1 MLLKKRNFYET
12 FLGLLIKSGKRVQ
25 AKNILDTAFYLVSKQ
40 TKFSTNSILLKIVL
54 CLNSFVEIKKIKS
67 KRSTHFVP
75 FPLNTKRKLYLIVR
89 WIIDSVHEDKRKI
102 DFATKLAEEI
112 LMIVLKKNPKSVS
125 KKNLNFKQS
134 IQNKSNIHFR
144 W

>member
-1 MLLKKRNFYET
+1 MTLKKINFYQI
-12 FLGLLIKSGKRVQ
+12 FLGLLIKNGQKVK
-25 AKNILDTAFYLVSKQ
+25 AKKILDTAFFVVSKK
-40 TKFSTNSILLKIVL
+40 TNLPTNSILLKIVL
-54 CLNSFVEIKKIKS
+54 YLNSFVEIKKIKS
-67 KRSTHFVP
+67 KRSIHFVP
-75 FPLNTKRKLYLIVR
+75 FPINTKRKFYLIAR
-89 WIIDSVHEDKRKI
+89 WVINSINEDKRRV

-112 LMIVLKKNPKSVS
+112 LTIVLKKQSKSLS

>member
-1 MLLKKRNFYET
+1 MMLRKRNFYET
-12 FLGLLIKSGKRVQ
+12 FLGLLIKSGQKVQ
-25 AKNILDTAFYLVSKQ
+25 AKNILDTAFSLVSKQ
-40 TKFSTNSILLKIVL
+40 TKLSTNSILLKIVL
-54 CLNSFVEIKKIKS
+54 HLNSFVEIKKIKS

-75 FPLNTKRKLYLIVR
+75 FPLSTKRKFYLIAR
-89 WIIDSVHEDKRKI
+89 WVVDSVGEDRRKI
-102 DFATKLAEEI
+102 NFAIKLSEEI
-112 LMIVLKKNPKSVS
+112 LMIVLKKPCKSVL

>member
-1 MLLKKRNFYET
+1 
-12 FLGLLIKSGKRVQ
+12 
-25 AKNILDTAFYLVSKQ
+25 
-40 TKFSTNSILLKIVL
+40 VL
-54 CLNSFVEIKKIKS
+54 HLNSFVEIKKIKS

-75 FPLNTKRKLYLIVR
+75 FPLSTKRKFYLIAR
-89 WIIDSVHEDKRKI
+89 WVVDSVGEDRRKI
-102 DFATKLAEEI
+102 NFAIKLSEEI
-112 LMIVLKKNPKSVS
+112 LMIVLKKPCKSVL

>member
-12 FLGLLIKSGKRVQ
+12 FLGLIIKNGQKVQ
-25 AKNILDTAFYLVSKQ
+25 AKSILDTAFFIVSKQ
-40 TKFSTNSILLKIVL
+40 TNLSTNSIMLKTIL
-54 CLNSFVEIKKIKS
+54 YLNSFVEIKKIKS

-75 FPLNTKRKLYLIVR
+75 FPLSTKRKFYLISKWV
-89 WIIDSVHEDKRKI
+89 IDSAGEDKRRL
-102 DFATKLAEEI
+102 DFATKLADEI
-112 LMIVLKKNPKSVS
+112 LTIVLNKSS
-125 KKNLNFKQS
+125 KSLLKKNLNFKQS

>member
-1 MLLKKRNFYET
+1 MLRKRNFYET
-12 FLGLLIKSGKRVQ
+12 FLGLLIKSGQKVQ
-25 AKNILDTAFYLVSKQ
+25 AKNILDTAFSLVSKQ
-40 TKFSTNSILLKIVL
+40 TKLSTNSILLKIVL
-54 CLNSFVEIKKIKS
+54 HLNSFVEIKKIKS

-75 FPLNTKRKLYLIVR
+75 FPLSTKRKFYLIAR
-89 WIIDSVHEDKRKI
+89 WVVDSVGEDRRKI
-102 DFATKLAEEI
+102 NFAIKLSEEI
-112 LMIVLKKNPKSVS
+112 LMIVLKKPCKSVL